1 MRLLLSDGKRVL
13 IKQPHH
19 SISGSCLKND
29 ISFYFQSDAVGRKCA
44 APGSLNFPK
53 NIAFFH
59 WPLDKLIFLTN
70 KKICIHF
77 SVHEVVCFN
86 WNMQMNVQPT
96 SCTVKKISTVVLPC
110 FWGKHVVMHKI
121 KIHLLKMQNRRKI
134 QKTHILKN
142 SSKWSDFLCRIWQQH
157 KKNQIPSP
165 QHSFSLSFWFY
176 FRVVHVLKRSWK
188 VSLLR
193 WAPGGLGKCGN

>member
-1 MRLLLSDGKRVL
+1 MCSTRFS
-13 IKQPHH
+13 QPPP
-19 SISGSCLKND
+19 
-29 ISFYFQSDAVGRKCA
+29 Q
-44 APGSLNFPK
+44 K

-59 WPLDKLIFLTN
+59 WPLDKLIFVTN

-96 SCTVKKISTVVLPC
+96 SCTVKQISTVVLPC

-142 SSKWSDFLCRIWQQH
+142 SSKWSDFVCLIWQQH
-157 KKNQIPSP
+157 KKSDSIP

-176 FRVVHVLKRSWK
+176 FRVVHVFKRSWK